1 MNAEELARLQ
11 AEMHATG
18 TAKSLPVEKA
28 QEEERLRHETPSILK
43 RRARQKLYYKRK
55 KERERLS
62 LKAEDIER
70 RRIARED
77 REARRAE
84 RKRQAELRASEDA
97 ASLPAPRLDKTAEW
111 NAGFLACYLT
121 MKPCIEEREAELRAL
136 RARMT
141 EQKRKAG
148 A

>member
-1 MNAEELARLQ
+1 MK
-11 AEMHATG
+11 
-18 TAKSLPVEKA
+18 AKEPA
-28 QEEERLRHETPSILK
+28 TPSVLK
-43 RRARQKLYYKRK
+43 RRVRQKRCYERK
-55 KERERLS
+55 KLS
-62 LKAEDIER
+62 LKKEDIER

-121 MKPCIEEREAELRAL
+121 MKPCIEEREGEIRELRAG
-136 RARMT
+136 RA
-141 EQKRKAG
+141 
-148 A
+148 

>member
-1 MNAEELARLQ
+1 MFTFSEESRNKKGSVP
-11 AEMHATG
+11 MK
-18 TAKSLPVEKA
+18 AKEPA
-28 QEEERLRHETPSILK
+28 TPSVLK
-43 RRARQKLYYKRK
+43 RRVRQKRCYERK
-55 KERERLS
+55 KLS
-62 LKAEDIER
+62 LKKEDIER

-121 MKPCIEEREAELRAL
+121 MKPCIEEREGEIRELRAG
-136 RARMT
+136 RA
-141 EQKRKAG
+141 
-148 A
+148 